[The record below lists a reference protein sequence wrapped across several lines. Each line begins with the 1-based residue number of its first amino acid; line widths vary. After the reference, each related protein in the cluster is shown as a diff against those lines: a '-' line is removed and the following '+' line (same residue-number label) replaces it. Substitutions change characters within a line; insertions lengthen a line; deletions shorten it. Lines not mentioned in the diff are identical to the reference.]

1 MHQRTIATLD
11 RLEQAVWFSRVGMR
25 DIESAIVLPSWHDAI
40 EHCSSLE
47 WQNICLEADNQY
59 CVRLL
64 KRSIERYREWNEIV
78 IKLKQVVIPFVNN
91 KIESVV
97 RENNLPKAFENT
109 VQWDI
114 LGVCIEAEYADVC
127 PPGWSAGQAYWYT
140 KGHFPCGWQGGFP
153 NGMPIIY

>member
-1 MHQRTIATLD
+1 M
-11 RLEQAVWFSRVGMR
+11 
-25 DIESAIVLPSWHDAI
+25 
-40 EHCSSLE
+40 
-47 WQNICLEADNQY
+47 
-59 CVRLL
+59 RLL